1 MGSVADTSAYIDLD
15 PDEIMHWK
23 YIKREKLANGKYRY
37 YYDQSELDSQ
47 ERSALKAKQDV
58 DNAHQRVDEAKA
70 ELDVA
75 ESAMQKVLSSNN
87 RKVNLNQISAMRLK
101 VNEAYANL
109 KLAEI
114 KFDKTENAA
123 NKIVSKHAKESIS
136 SLPARILSK
145 SIVGLLNLF
154 SKVDNSTE
162 TMADLVKRN
171 RNKKRIDRN
180 YKNIL
185 GDSKKPSKYSSRTNR
200 KSSKYF

>member
-1 MGSVADTSAYIDLD
+1 MT
-15 PDEIMHWK
+15 
-23 YIKREKLANGKYRY
+23 
-37 YYDQSELDSQ
+37 
-47 ERSALKAKQDV
+47 
-58 DNAHQRVDEAKA
+58 
-70 ELDVA
+70 
-75 ESAMQKVLSSNN
+75 
-87 RKVNLNQISAMRLK
+87 
-101 VNEAYANL
+101 
-109 KLAEI
+109 EI

-162 TMADLVKRN
+162 TMADLVN